1 MSESTRKIYNQSA
14 TDWARTEPILL
25 SDFTARPWVMD
36 LCEPVVGRS
45 ILDVGCGEGYCA
57 RKLSQRGA
65 GPIVGVDISEGMI
78 ERARS
83 REAAELLNIEYRV
96 GTATDL
102 SFAADKSFD
111 IVVAVFLFNYLT
123 YQETEHAMR
132 EIERVLKPEGTFVF
146 AVPHPCFPFLCDLEQ
161 PFFFDPGSRG
171 YFSGR
176 NHTFKGRI
184 WRRDGVNVEV
194 RCVHKTFGDYF
205 AALRAANFTALPE
218 VVELHVREEHL
229 ALDPDFFKPLED
241 LPLHVAF
248 RQKK

>member
-1 MSESTRKIYNQSA
+1 MIESTRNIYDQSA
-14 TDWARTEPILL
+14 TDWARTEPRLL

-36 LCEPVVGRS
+36 LCEPVLGRS
-45 ILDVGCGEGYCA
+45 VLDVGCGEGYCA
-57 RKLSQRGA
+57 RTLKQRGA
-65 GPIVGVDISEGMI
+65 GQILGVDLSEGMI

-83 REAAELLNIEYRV
+83 REASERLHIEYRV

-102 SFAADKSFD
+102 SFAADESFD
-111 IVVAVFLFNYLT
+111 MVVAVFLFNYLT

-132 EIERVLKPEGTFVF
+132 EIARVLRSEGTFVF
-146 AVPHPCFPFLCDLEQ
+146 AIPHPCFPFLCNTEP
-161 PFFFDPGSRG
+161 PFFFDTGNTG

-176 NHTFKGRI
+176 NHTFQGRI

-205 AALRAANFTALPE
+205 AALRAANFTAMPE
-218 VVELHVREEHL
+218 VIELHVQEEHL
-229 ALDPDFFKPLED
+229 ALDPDFFLPLKD
-241 LPLHVAF
+241 MPLHVAF